1 MNKGE
6 KKQKGARF
14 AALRRAGAFL
24 WRHKVL
30 TGLVIGAAVFG
41 AFGIA
46 HVLAGPGSTAAAGPA
61 YDYVRT
67 VTLARTTLRNAVTVT
82 GTVTTGQTANV
93 TADETVRTYQV
104 ASVNVEVGDTV
115 REGDVIATLD
125 TTSLQKQIETARQSY
140 QDDLKA
146 AQTNYDRAVDDY
158 EIAAVQHDNKL
169 IDLDAEIGRADEKLA
184 EAQKAEN
191 DARAARDAAA
201 SARDAAAAK
210 NNTYAAELQAAK
222 NEVSTFQAAYND
234 AAVAQD
240 NALIALNNAI
250 AAYNSAM
257 AAVNCTGEDACG
269 CAGAKDAAQAVV
281 DAYRKYNSDMKFEHT
296 CACETSC
303 ESCKAVSNLSPSAEA
318 DSEESAT
325 KKFQAAKQA
334 LEDVQ
339 KNVYSSA
346 LGLMGLSAIEGAAQ
360 GAQSDLEMAESELAS
375 AERSLETATTNRKT
389 AEQQV
394 KTAHDNYDN
403 EKNGTN
409 LMKSW
414 QNVEDA
420 RTRLEQAKRTPENLT
435 TLQEKLAKCTLTAT
449 MSGTVTE
456 LNAIVGSVSTGAVA
470 TIQDVDA
477 LVVEVTIPADNV
489 PALSLG
495 MPCNISSDATG
506 DAVIQGMLTQID
518 PIANDK
524 GSFNAKVRVNDSAAG
539 LLVGVQAQVDIIE
552 NATNNVF
559 TVPIDAVGTDAN
571 GGSYVLRCT
580 GGTGV
585 NMTFA
590 QVPVTTGAANDYDV
604 EISAPDLMEGDII
617 RASADLSEGI
627 VSGAAN
633 AGASTGPSFS
643 GGPGGPGGNVFAP
656 VG

>member
-1 MNKGE
+1 MQMRREGTEQKGE
-6 KKQKGARF
+6 RF

-30 TGLVIGAAVFG
+30 TGLALCAAAAGVFAVTHG
-41 AFGIA
+41 LGR
-46 HVLAGPGSTAAAGPA
+46 PAAAGPA

-93 TADETVRTYQV
+93 TADDTVRTYQV

-146 AQTNYDRAVDDY
+146 AQTNYDRAVSDY
-158 EIAAVQHDNKL
+158 EISAVQHENKL
-169 IDLDAEIGRADEKLA
+169 IDLDEEIARADEKLT
-184 EAQKAEN
+184 EAQKEEN

-201 SARDAAAAK
+201 AER
-210 NNTYAAELQAAK
+210 NTYAAALQQAQAEVAAVQATYDRELAAQETALADLNSK
-222 NEVSTFQAAYND
+222 VAAYN
-234 AAVAQD
+234 AALAAAQSEH
-240 NALIALNNAI
+240 
-250 AAYNSAM
+250 AATNEKPESA
-257 AAVNCTGEDACG
+257 ADVESA
-269 CAGAKDAAQAVV
+269 AGAMLSQYNAYDGSGSGMKKSVENDLIDIGIDSPTINVVEPPDGETAVS
-281 DAYRKYNSDMKFEHT
+281 R
-296 CACETSC
+296 
-303 ESCKAVSNLSPSAEA
+303 CKAAREA
-318 DSEESAT
+318 LESA
-325 KKFQAAKQA
+325 QSG
-334 LEDVQ
+334 
-339 KNVYSSA
+339 VYNAS
-346 LGLMGLSAIEGAAQ
+346 LGLTGLSAIETAAQ
-360 GAQSDLEMAESELAS
+360 QK
-375 AERSLETATTNRKT
+375 ETALTQAENTLKQATSNRKT

-394 KTAHDNYDN
+394 DTAHNNYDN

-414 QNVEDA
+414 QNVEDTK
-420 RTRLEQAKRTPENLT
+420 TRLEQAKRTPENLT
-435 TLQEKLAKCTLTAT
+435 NLQEKLEKCTLTAT
-449 MSGTVTE
+449 MSGTVTA
-456 LNAIVGSVSTGAVA
+456 LNAIVGSVSSGALA
-470 TIQDVDA
+470 TIQDVGA

-495 MPCNISSDATG
+495 MACNISSDATG
-506 DAVIQGMLTQID
+506 DAVIQGTLTQID

-552 NATNNVF
+552 SAANNVF
-559 TVPIDAVGTDAN
+559 SVPIDAVGTDEN

-580 GGTGV
+580 GGAGV
-585 NMTFA
+585 DMTFA
-590 QVPVTTGAANDYDV
+590 RVPVTTGAANDYEI

-627 VSGAAN
+627 VSGTADAA
-633 AGASTGPSFS
+633 ASMTPSF
-643 GGPGGPGGNVFAP
+643 PGGPGGRGGGNPFAP